1 MESRHGF
8 KRFGK
13 LQANP
18 RWIAVL
24 VIILVFFLPTIRTR
38 AHSLDM
44 YAQAQTIQISRDGL
58 QVDWKITPGPLLAE
72 SAWGQASQ
80 NQNGQ
85 ISQPEA
91 QTWLTPFFSQYVV
104 SLDGQPVK
112 RY

>member
-1 MESRHGF
+1 MVKVTIQP
-8 KRFGK
+8 KR
-13 LQANP
+13 
-18 RWIAVL
+18 RWQVNAGVIATLAVL
-24 VIILVFFLPTIRTR
+24 LLAILPTIEAQ

-91 QTWLTPFFSQYVV
+91 QTWLTPFFSQYV
-104 SLDGQPVK
+104 GFPGWATG
-112 RY
+112 